1 MGPQAVLNSKKGL
14 NKKALATLQEIV
26 VEAAKN
32 SEGEACIFNICTEL
46 TNWLLSNNIAEK
58 TMHEEMMNR
67 ASGAAVAER
76 GGVELSEK
84 EKDRRSAEALLNN
97 EDMGLEEVHRY
108 LPSYSI
114 IFSTEKLFFPFFPI
128 KSQSRCRCSGA

>member
-114 IFSTEKLFFPFFPI
+114 IFSTEKTIFPI
-128 KSQSRCRCSGA
+128 FSY